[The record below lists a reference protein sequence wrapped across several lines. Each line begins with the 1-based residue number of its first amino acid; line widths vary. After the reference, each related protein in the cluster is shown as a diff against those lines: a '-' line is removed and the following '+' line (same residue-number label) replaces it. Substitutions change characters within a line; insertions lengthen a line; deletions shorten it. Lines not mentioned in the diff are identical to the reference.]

1 MMKKIAKVSRSL
13 PLTAMMEN
21 SQDVWGIKDCDSRFI
36 YTNRAFLD
44 FLNVP
49 QGFYVIGR
57 RDDELPTCIAEF
69 ALIIQKLEREV
80 IKSGQKITLIKTHF
94 FGREQKLQPYLYETF
109 PLHNKRNKCIGT
121 VFYGRKL
128 AIISLPHYVGKLTA
142 TLLFEPHSTLFTQSE
157 LRIIFY
163 LLRTMSAKEIGKKLA
178 RSHRTIENRIRILYQ
193 KAKVHSLRD
202 FKHFC
207 HQTGFDRTVPHAFIR
222 PGIQCIE

>member
-1 MMKKIAKVSRSL
+1 MNKINLSSRSL

-21 SQDVWGIKDCDSRFI
+21 SQDVWGIKDSESRFI

-49 QGFYVIGR
+49 QGFDVIGR
-57 RDDELPTCIAEF
+57 RDDELPTCILEF
-69 ALIIQKLEREV
+69 TLIIQKLEREV

-128 AIISLPHYVGKLTA
+128 AIISLPHYVDKLTA
-142 TLLFEPHSTLFTQSE
+142 TLLLDPPSTLFTQSE

-193 KAKVHSLRD
+193 KAKVHSLLD

-222 PGIQCIE
+222 PGIQFIE

>member
-21 SQDVWGIKDCDSRFI
+21 SQDVWGIKDSDSRFI
-36 YTNRAFLD
+36 YTNRAFFD
-44 FLNVP
+44 FYNVP
-49 QGFYVIGR
+49 QGFDVIGR

-69 ALIIQKLEREV
+69 SLITQKLEREV

-94 FGREQKLQPYLYETF
+94 FGREQKMQPYLYETF
-109 PLHNKRNKCIGT
+109 PLYNKRKKCIGT

-128 AIISLPHYVGKLTA
+128 AMISLLHYVDKLTD
-142 TLLFEPHSTLFTQSE
+142 TLLLEPPSNLFTQSE

-193 KAKVHSLRD
+193 KTKVHSLRD

-207 HQTGFDRTVPHAFIR
+207 HKTGFDRTVPQAFIH
-222 PGIQCIE
+222 PGIQFIE

>member
-1 MMKKIAKVSRSL
+1 MKKIAKVSSSL
-13 PLTAMMEN
+13 PLTSIMEN
-21 SQDVWGIKDCDSRFI
+21 SQDVWGIKDRDSRFI
-36 YTNRAFLD
+36 YTNRAFFD
-44 FLNVP
+44 FLNLP
-49 QGFYVIGR
+49 QGFDVVGR

-69 ALIIQKLEREV
+69 ALIIEKLEREV

-109 PLHNKRNKCIGT
+109 PLNNKRNKCIGT

-128 AIISLPHYVGKLTA
+128 AIISLPHYVDKLTA
-142 TLLFEPHSTLFTQSE
+142 TLLFEPPSTLFTQSE

-207 HQTGFDRTVPHAFIR
+207 HQTGFDRTIPQVLIPL
-222 PGIQCIE
+222 GIQFIE

>member
-1 MMKKIAKVSRSL
+1 MMKKIAKVSSSL
-13 PLTAMMEN
+13 PLTSIMEN
-21 SQDVWGIKDCDSRFI
+21 SQDVWGIKDRDSRFI
-36 YTNRAFLD
+36 YTNRAFFD
-44 FLNVP
+44 FLNLP
-49 QGFYVIGR
+49 QGFDVVGR

-69 ALIIQKLEREV
+69 ALIIEKLEREV

-109 PLHNKRNKCIGT
+109 PLNNKRNKCIGT

-128 AIISLPHYVGKLTA
+128 AIISLPHYVDKLTA
-142 TLLFEPHSTLFTQSE
+142 TLLFEPPSTLFTQSE

-207 HQTGFDRTVPHAFIR
+207 HQTGFDRTIPQVLIPL
-222 PGIQCIE
+222 GIQFIE